1 MVDLN
6 ALEYLADKVMF
17 THQLDDANPYTQGN
31 AILSIPLPY
40 PSQVMFTHPPQ
51 VIFTNVYP
59 STPGNIHLSTPSN
72 AYLFTQGN
80 IYLST

>member
-1 MVDLN
+1 MLTHTP
-6 ALEYLADKVMF
+6 KVMLNVQPQVML
-17 THQLDDANPYTQGN
+17 THPQGN

-80 IYLST
+80 IYPST